1 MSVAIK
7 HKGRILNVTSS
18 SIEVKVEE
26 DSDKCGGC
34 AVSMF
39 CGSRNNDKSSVVTFT
54 DKNYDLSGY
63 KIGDVVSLSFSGIT
77 QLRAAFLTMGIPC
90 GLLALGVLMSL
101 YAGLLQGVAVLIGLV
116 LVGGYILT
124 LYMFRK
130 LIRSRFRWTLL
141 GKLCDSN

>member
-7 HKGRILNVTSS
+7 HKGIILNVTSS

-54 DKNYDLSGY
+54 DGDYDLSDY

-77 QLRAAFLTMGIPC
+77 QFRAALLTMGIPC
-90 GLLALGVLMSL
+90 VMLAVAVLLSL
-101 YAGLLQGVAVLIGLV
+101 YIGLSQGVAVLLGLV
-116 LVGGYILT
+116 CVGVYLSI
-124 LYMFRK
+124 LYMCRK
-130 LIRSRFRWTLL
+130 LIREKFRWTFL
-141 GKLCDSN
+141 GKTE